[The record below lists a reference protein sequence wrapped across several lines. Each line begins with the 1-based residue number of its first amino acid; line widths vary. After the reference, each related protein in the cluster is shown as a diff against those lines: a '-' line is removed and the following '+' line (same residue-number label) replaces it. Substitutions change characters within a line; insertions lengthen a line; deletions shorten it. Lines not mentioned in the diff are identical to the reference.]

1 MELVSC
7 SRSPIPH
14 SSTWLKPAVNF
25 CCVTNVP
32 LRQKQNKKVSFAL
45 QLAVMTEPLN
55 LERWENMMRAQ
66 VRLEFYQ
73 RRKRQWPM
81 PEDHIPWE
89 VWNLQ
94 LDVVRTDKLGKS

>member
-1 MELVSC
+1 
-7 SRSPIPH
+7 
-14 SSTWLKPAVNF
+14 
-25 CCVTNVP
+25 
-32 LRQKQNKKVSFAL
+32 
-45 QLAVMTEPLN
+45 
-55 LERWENMMRAQ
+55 MRAQ

-94 LDVVRTDKLGKS
+94 LDVVRTEKLGKFYCRLT